1 MTFLNLH
8 LKLIENTILVYKCPC
23 FRSLVYKEC
32 FLFQCVKR
40 AQEVL
45 LLRHGAYKIIWL
57 FENYLVLTKMIR
69 MLLWVVAYMVC
80 KLLLLCAPSGRLGK
94 LKRLSFASW
103 HGKNIKA
110 CAEAGKYQSI
120 TSVSCAFCV
129 SFFVVICVKKV

>member
-1 MTFLNLH
+1 MFG
-8 LKLIENTILVYKCPC
+8 
-23 FRSLVYKEC
+23 S
-32 FLFQCVKR
+32 
-40 AQEVL
+40 
-45 LLRHGAYKIIWL
+45 YKIDSDA
-57 FENYLVLTKMIR
+57 
-69 MLLWVVAYMVC
+69 LLGCAIAVVAYMVC